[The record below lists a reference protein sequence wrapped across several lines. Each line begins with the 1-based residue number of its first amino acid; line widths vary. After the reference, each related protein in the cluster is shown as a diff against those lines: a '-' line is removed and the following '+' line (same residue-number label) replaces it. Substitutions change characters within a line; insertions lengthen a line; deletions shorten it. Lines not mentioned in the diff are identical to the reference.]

1 MKINFFSFF
10 FVDFG
15 LGKWRFYYYCEYMLV
30 VVAWPHD
37 ECDYIF
43 IARCCVQRQLMSC
56 LLSII
61 SSRFVYRF
69 FRFFF
74 CGPHLRKVL
83 RLCWAHRFWLLFAVV
98 GQRPLTISLWS
109 HSYTN
114 THDVSSA
121 ERHIENGNSLKAFR
135 RRAASAIVMT
145 SIGRLM
151 SASSRQTINLIRI
164 VAHDGNSHT
173 YPCSMRVVNEI

>member
-1 MKINFFSFF
+1 MTILLLLWIHVGCCCLAAWWMRLYFYCSLLCSATVDELPTLNNFQSLRLSF
-10 FVDFG
+10 
-15 LGKWRFYYYCEYMLV
+15 
-30 VVAWPHD
+30 
-37 ECDYIF
+37 
-43 IARCCVQRQLMSC
+43 
-56 LLSII
+56 LS
-61 SSRFVYRF
+61 F
-69 FRFFF
+69 FFF

-145 SIGRLM
+145 SIGGLM